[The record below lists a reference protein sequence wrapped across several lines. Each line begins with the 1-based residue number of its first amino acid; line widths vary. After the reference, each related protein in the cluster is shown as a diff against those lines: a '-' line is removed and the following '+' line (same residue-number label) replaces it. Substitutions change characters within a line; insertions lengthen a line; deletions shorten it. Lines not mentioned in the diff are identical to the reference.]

1 MADKKFTLLELHL
14 DEGSI
19 QFGPSQMGD
28 VVGKRKTEAAPTGD
42 GDANADADE
51 SADAG
56 GVAVPAAGPA
66 NSSPSSS
73 SRSSSPWRRR
83 NSSGA
88 TRRWTNS
95 TNSTIWR
102 SDAAVERTA

>member
-56 GVAVPAAGPA
+56 GCSCPGGRAGKLLAVLVVALVVAVAAKKLLGGDEA
-66 NSSPSSS
+66 LDELDELDDL
-73 SRSSSPWRRR
+73 
-83 NSSGA
+83 A
-88 TRRWTNS
+88 
-95 TNSTIWR
+95 
-102 SDAAVERTA
+102 E